1 MPEPVS
7 ATASGFAI
15 AAGVMA
21 LLSGAADVIGGIEAR
36 KEAKKAGKEEARLES
51 LVTQAKVIDL
61 EKEEEVLRGQTIA
74 AAAGAGIKT
83 DVGSPLTILAETA
96 REFAREKRTIQQ
108 VGATR
113 AAAATTRGRMAGRQA
128 TYQGIGR
135 GVSSLGTA
143 FSLFS
148 SAAAASQPKG
158 D

>member
-1 MPEPVS
+1 MAL
-7 ATASGFAI
+7 ATGIAV

-21 LLSGAADVIGGIEAR
+21 ILSGAASMIGGIEAR

-51 LVTQAKVIDL
+51 LVTQAKVVDL

-96 REFAREKRTIQQ
+96 RVFAREKRTIQQ

-113 AAAATTRGRMAGRQA
+113 ATAATTRGRMVGRQA
-128 TYQGIGR
+128 TYQGIGQAA
-135 GVSSLGTA
+135 SSVGTA

-148 SAAAASQPKG
+148 QARTG
-158 D
+158 